1 MLWKIFGMVKVTFTG
16 SNADM
21 CIGHINNI
29 SRIGKI
35 KASILSTKCTKG
47 SRSKS
52 KKLAFKYWEK
62 QQNQSPSHDIEKLFP
77 KK

>member
-1 MLWKIFGMVKVTFTG
+1 MVKVTFTG

-52 KKLAFKYWEK
+52 KKLAFKY
-62 QQNQSPSHDIEKLFP
+62 
-77 KK
+77 